1 LKILEKVLML
11 LVAISFLNM
20 LGKALADEFDV
31 DQIRE
36 LVDEMVVE
44 HDFESGELL
53 ALFDEAEKKER
64 IIELI
69 SRPAEKAKPWHEY
82 REIFVTN
89 KRINAGVEFWEKNR
103 ESLEKARQIY
113 GVEPHFIVSII
124 GVETFYGRI
133 TGGYRVLD
141 SLATLSF
148 GYPPRSKFFR
158 RELKQFLLL
167 SREEGKDPL
176 ALSGSYAGAMGFGQF
191 IPSSYRE
198 YAVDFDGDGYR
209 DIWSNKT
216 DAIGSVGNYF
226 ERHGWNGKQVVVVP
240 VRLSG
245 DTSRIKPNI
254 DWKPEKTVREL
265 AKDGLDLG
273 SVKKAISLDT
283 KATLIKMDG
292 KSGPEYWLGT
302 NDFYVIT
309 RYNHSRMYALAVFQL
324 ADAILDSMKKAK
336 AS

>member
-1 LKILEKVLML
+1 MML
-11 LVAISFLNM
+11 LVVIGFLNP
-20 LGKALADEFDV
+20 LEIASADDFDL
-31 DQIRE
+31 DQIIE
-36 LVDEMVVE
+36 LVDEMVAE
-44 HDFESGELL
+44 YNFESKELHT
-53 ALFDEAEKKER
+53 LFEEAQKKER

-82 REIFVTN
+82 REIFVTD
-89 KRINAGVEFWEKNR
+89 KRIEAGVEFWEKNHD
-103 ESLEKARQIY
+103 SLERARRNY

-148 GYPPRSKFFR
+148 EYPPRSKFFR

-176 ALSGSYAGAMGFGQF
+176 SLSGSYAGAMGLGQF

-198 YAVDFDGDGYR
+198 YAIDFDGDGYR
-209 DIWSNKT
+209 DIWSNET

-226 ERHGWNGKQVVVVP
+226 ERHGWNGEQVVVVP
-240 VRLSG
+240 VRLSNDG
-245 DTSRIKPNI
+245 PQLQPNI
-254 DWKPEKTVREL
+254 DWKPEKTVKQL

-273 SVKKAISLDT
+273 SVDKAISLDT

-324 ADAILDSMKKAK
+324 AEAILNSRQKT
-336 AS
+336 

>member
-1 LKILEKVLML
+1 ML
-11 LVAISFLNM
+11 LVTIGFLNM

-44 HDFESGELL
+44 HDFDSGELL

-82 REIFVTN
+82 REIFVTD

-216 DAIGSVGNYF
+216 DAIGSV
-226 ERHGWNGKQVVVVP
+226 
-240 VRLSG
+240 
-245 DTSRIKPNI
+245 
-254 DWKPEKTVREL
+254 
-265 AKDGLDLG
+265 
-273 SVKKAISLDT
+273 
-283 KATLIKMDG
+283 
-292 KSGPEYWLGT
+292 
-302 NDFYVIT
+302 
-309 RYNHSRMYALAVFQL
+309 
-324 ADAILDSMKKAK
+324 
-336 AS
+336 

>member
-1 LKILEKVLML
+1 ML
-11 LVAISFLNM
+11 LVAIGFLNIV
-20 LGKALADEFDV
+20 GKALAAEFDV

-44 HDFESGELL
+44 HDFDSGELL

-82 REIFVTN
+82 REIFVTD

-148 GYPPRSKFFR
+148 GYPPRSKFLEENLNSFSCFR
-158 RELKQFLLL
+158 EKRGRILSLLVD
-167 SREEGKDPL
+167 RML
-176 ALSGSYAGAMGFGQF
+176 ARWDSVNLYPQATESMPSILMVMDIGIFG
-191 IPSSYRE
+191 
-198 YAVDFDGDGYR
+198 
-209 DIWSNKT
+209 
-216 DAIGSVGNYF
+216 
-226 ERHGWNGKQVVVVP
+226 
-240 VRLSG
+240 
-245 DTSRIKPNI
+245 RIKLMLL
-254 DWKPEKTVREL
+254 EV
-265 AKDGLDLG
+265 
-273 SVKKAISLDT
+273 
-283 KATLIKMDG
+283 
-292 KSGPEYWLGT
+292 
-302 NDFYVIT
+302 
-309 RYNHSRMYALAVFQL
+309 
-324 ADAILDSMKKAK
+324 
-336 AS
+336 

>member
-1 LKILEKVLML
+1 MML
-11 LVAISFLNM
+11 LVVIGFLN
-20 LGKALADEFDV
+20 LLEIASADDFDM
-31 DQIRE
+31 DQIIE
-36 LVDEMVVE
+36 LVDEMVAE
-44 HDFESGELL
+44 YNFESKELHT
-53 ALFDEAEKKER
+53 LFEEAQKKER

-82 REIFVTN
+82 REIFVTD
-89 KRINAGVEFWEKNR
+89 KRIEAGVEFWEKNHD
-103 ESLEKARQIY
+103 SLERARRIY

-148 GYPPRSKFFR
+148 EYPPRSKFFR

-176 ALSGSYAGAMGFGQF
+176 SLSGSYAGAMGLGQF

-198 YAVDFDGDGYR
+198 YAIDFDGDGYR
-209 DIWSNKT
+209 DIWSNET

-226 ERHGWNGKQVVVVP
+226 ERHGWNGEQVVVVP
-240 VRLSG
+240 VRLSNDG
-245 DTSRIKPNI
+245 PQLQPNI
-254 DWKPEKTVREL
+254 DWKPEKTVKQL
-265 AKDGLDLG
+265 GIDGLDLG
-273 SVKKAISLDT
+273 SVDKAISLDT

-324 ADAILDSMKKAK
+324 AEAILNSRQKT
-336 AS
+336 